1 MPAMMAIPSLKSL
14 APPPMA
20 AMVSLSTARLPK
32 SSLSAIPCVVPKT
45 MTAPLLALLPVA
57 IPPVAIQQQASPR
70 LHQRSSVGHRCVHM
84 VEVTEERSDA
94 MVNDALDKIPGQF
107 VAKMR
112 NLVILVRD
120 FNEDSPGILGLY
132 AGVSLTERTHHPTG
146 FLPDAIFI
154 YRAALQNMCST
165 EEQLAHEVKVTVFHE
180 LGHYFGFSEEE
191 LHRLGWG

>member
-1 MPAMMAIPSLKSL
+1 
-14 APPPMA
+14 
-20 AMVSLSTARLPK
+20 
-32 SSLSAIPCVVPKT
+32 
-45 MTAPLLALLPVA
+45 
-57 IPPVAIQQQASPR
+57 
-70 LHQRSSVGHRCVHM
+70 M
-84 VEVTEERSDA
+84 VEVTEERFDE
-94 MVNDALDKIPGQF
+94 MVNDALDKIPDQF

-132 AGVSLTERTHHPTG
+132 EGVSLTERTHHHTG

-154 YRAALQNMCST
+154 YRGALQNICST